1 LPQQALNT
9 DKPKSIKFV
18 PAHHKKPTNP
28 LWKRKLASV
37 SRWLHIYLS
46 MVSFAVVFFFSVT
59 GITLNHQDKFS
70 SAQSSKQYKGAVQ
83 LVWITGANIDKL
95 ATVEHLRKTHAIHG
109 AVADFR
115 IEDAQLTVSFKGPGY
130 AADAFIDR
138 KTGKYE
144 VNETR
149 MGWVAIINDLHKG
162 RDSGRSWAWVIDLSA
177 GLLVLVSFTGI
188 ILLFYLTKKLASGL
202 MAGFAG
208 ALVCYLVYAIWVP

>member
-1 LPQQALNT
+1 
-9 DKPKSIKFV
+9 
-18 PAHHKKPTNP
+18 
-28 LWKRKLASV
+28 
-37 SRWLHIYLS
+37 
-46 MVSFAVVFFFSVT
+46 M
-59 GITLNHQDKFS
+59 
-70 SAQSSKQYKGAVQ
+70 QYKGAVQ
-83 LVWITGANIDKL
+83 LGWITGANIDKL

-188 ILLFYLTKKLASGL
+188 ILLFYLTKKLANGL